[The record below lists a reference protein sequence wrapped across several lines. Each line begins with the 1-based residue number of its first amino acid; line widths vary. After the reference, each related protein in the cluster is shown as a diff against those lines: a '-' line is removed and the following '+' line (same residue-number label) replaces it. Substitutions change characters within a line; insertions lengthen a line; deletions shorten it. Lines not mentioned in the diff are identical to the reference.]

1 MIAVT
6 LIVDILMD
14 NNGYCADIPRKVF
27 KFEYSGLKLTLDD
40 LLDLIKRHNIKCKGV
55 LCYYKFDHSYI
66 LDLVINENLLDSV
79 NYGLYRIN
87 REAFYEHIYNL
98 IDEGLKTF

>member
-6 LIVDILMD
+6 LIVDILTNDM
-14 NNGYCADIPRKVF
+14 GYCPDIPRKVF

-55 LCYYKFDHSYI
+55 LCYYESDHSYL

-87 REAFYEHIYNL
+87 REAFYEYIYNL
-98 IDEGLKTF
+98 IDEGLKAF

>member
-1 MIAVT
+1 MIVVT
-6 LIVDILMD
+6 LIVDILMSD
-14 NNGYCADIPRKVF
+14 SYYYTDIPRKVF
-27 KFEYSGLKLTLDD
+27 KFEYNGLKLTLDD
-40 LLDLIKRHNIKCKGV
+40 LLDLIKRHNIKCKGI
-55 LCYYKFDHSYI
+55 LCYCESDHSYR
-66 LDLVINENLLDSV
+66 LDVVINENLLDSV

>member
-6 LIVDILMD
+6 LSVSIWMNDRGCCT
-14 NNGYCADIPRKVF
+14 NIPRKVF
-27 KFEYSGLKLTLDD
+27 KFEYNGLNLALDD
-40 LLDLIKRHNIKCKGV
+40 LLDLVKKHNIKCKGV
-55 LCYYKFDHSYI
+55 LYYYESDHSYI
-66 LDLVINENLLDSV
+66 LDISINENLLDSV